1 MAQKYGGKYSPSSR
15 AETPSAPRP
24 RGRNMRVDPAGARAN
39 VMFIPKSSTIKLTD
53 FGIARITDS
62 SKTKTGMVLGT
73 PSYMSP
79 EQLVGQHIDG
89 RSDIFSLGIMLF
101 QLLSG
106 QLPFKGDSMAALM
119 FNIANNEHPDITGIR
134 PELKKLPDITAII
147 DKMLDKKPEQR
158 YQTCG
163 EVAKDLR
170 LCLKKMGAN
179 K

>member
-1 MAQKYGGKYSPSSR
+1 
-15 AETPSAPRP
+15 
-24 RGRNMRVDPAGARAN
+24 
-39 VMFIPKSSTIKLTD
+39 
-53 FGIARITDS
+53 
-62 SKTKTGMVLGT
+62 MVLGT

-119 FNIANNEHPDITGIR
+119 FNIANNEHPDITAIR